1 MTWWQQVLISGA
13 LASVVGTV
21 ISVMANRKKLGAEA
35 TEVITKAASGVVSD
49 MREDNARLRA
59 SDRDKT
65 AQIANL
71 EERVDDLE
79 NEQRAWE
86 YEREDWLR
94 VLQLHAA
101 WDTLAIAKLRSA
113 SPPIDLPDPP
123 PLSAP
128 VRYRNPNK
136 QERP

>member
-35 TEVITKAASGVVSD
+35 TEVITKAASGVVANF
-49 MREDNARLRA
+49 EKDNERLRT

-65 AQIANL
+65 AQISNL
-71 EERVDDLE
+71 EDRVDDLE

-86 YEREDWLR
+86 HEREDWLR

-101 WDTLAIAKLRSA
+101 WDALAIAKLREA
-113 SPPIDLPDPP
+113 MPPIDLPDPP
-123 PLSAP
+123 PLRAP
-128 VRYRNPNK
+128 VRYR
-136 QERP
+136 RPTDD